1 MKLHPVRHG
10 QLKKLI
16 ATPVQ
21 IRLAFFTGARRE
33 ISSLRACF
41 LVRRLPEHC
50 RFVKAGG
57 LCVHA
62 EMQVGIARRQ
72 NIVAGVEFPR
82 DGFFAGPSRGQVVIR
97 AQVRL
102 RDHK

>member
-1 MKLHPVRHG
+1 MQLRPVRHG

-16 ATPVQ
+16 ATTAQ
-21 IRLAFFTGARRE
+21 IRLAFFTGARHE
-33 ISSLRACF
+33 VNSLKACF

-50 RFVKAGG
+50 RFVEAAR

-62 EMQVGIARRQ
+62 KMQVGIARRQ
-72 NIVAGVEFPR
+72 NIVAGVKFPR
-82 DGFFAGPSRGQVVIR
+82 DGFFAGQLRGQVVIR
-97 AQVRL
+97 TQVRH